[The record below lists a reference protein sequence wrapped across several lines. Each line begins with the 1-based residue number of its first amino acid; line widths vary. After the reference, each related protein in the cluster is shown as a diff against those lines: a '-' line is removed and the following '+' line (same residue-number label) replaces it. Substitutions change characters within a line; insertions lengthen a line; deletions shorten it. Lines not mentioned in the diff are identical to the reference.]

1 MFIRCETCLFCRYLF
16 VCDSWLEGKDNVVK
30 LLATPM
36 MDSDTTSLVKNNIS
50 NKLYDDHLWFSVAN
64 RKRKSRFSR
73 LQRLCCCLS
82 ILFLTMV
89 SNAMWYRI
97 PPEETDG
104 TQGEDAEDKNS
115 DADDGI
121 QIGPIRITV
130 QELYT
135 SIMSSL
141 IVVPP
146 VMIITLLFSRAA
158 TKPEK
163 NKYAVT
169 EENYNENNSNQS
181 SSKDRNKPKR
191 NMSGEWPYWCT
202 YIAYSLVILSV
213 IASGFFTILYA
224 MEWGEET
231 ANAWLASF
239 LLSFVQSVV
248 IIQPLKVCI

>member
-1 MFIRCETCLFCRYLF
+1 ML
-16 VCDSWLEGKDNVVK
+16 K

-36 MDSDTTSLVKNNIS
+36 MDPDTTSLVKNNIS
-50 NKLYDDHLWFSVAN
+50 HKLYDDHLWFSVAN

-97 PPEETDG
+97 P
-104 TQGEDAEDKNS
+104 AEDTNGANGGDTS
-115 DADDGI
+115 GDESSEVDDGI

-146 VMIITLLFSRAA
+146 VMIITLLFSRSAP
-158 TKPEK
+158 KPEK
-163 NKYAVT
+163 NNYVVT

-181 SSKDRNKPKR
+181 SSKDRKKSKR
-191 NMSGEWPYWCT
+191 KRSGEWPYWCN
-202 YIAYSLVILSV
+202 YIAYSLVVLSV
-213 IASGFFTILYA
+213 VASGFFTILYA
-224 MEWGEET
+224 MEWGEKT

-248 IIQPLKVCI
+248 IIQPIKVSYKQHI